1 MTAADSSMAILSP
14 ISSDTNHERQ
24 LDEGRALLATKDE
37 DAEALFYLTD
47 ALRQFRP
54 SIIVGLARA
63 SRDTAQMV
71 NLLRLAS
78 IACAYPERAEAIAGE
93 AVDGFNHGEEGRADT
108 AYSLI
113 MLAVAMRQNAD
124 DEWQHIH
131 SITTRVAA
139 SLIGGAK

>member
-1 MTAADSSMAILSP
+1 MAAVCSMTTRAS

-54 SIIVGLARA
+54 GIIIGLARA

-71 NLLRLAS
+71 NLLRLAL
-78 IACAYPERAEAIAGE
+78 IACAYPEMAEGFAGE
-93 AVDGFNHGEEGRADT
+93 AVDSFHPGEEGRADT

-113 MLAVAMRQNAD
+113 MLAVAMRQNAND
-124 DEWQHIH
+124 DWQHIH